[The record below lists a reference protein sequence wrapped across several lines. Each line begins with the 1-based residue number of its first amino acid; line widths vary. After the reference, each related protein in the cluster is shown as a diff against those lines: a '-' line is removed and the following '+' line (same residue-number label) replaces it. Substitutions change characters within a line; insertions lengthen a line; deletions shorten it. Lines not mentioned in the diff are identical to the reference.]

1 MGDDRLERAEE
12 ELAHLRRAID
22 DLSDVVARQ
31 AREIERLDRRVGLLM
46 ERAAEA
52 EAAAGGAAPMADQKP
67 PHW

>member
-12 ELAHLRRAID
+12 ELAHLRRAVD

-31 AREIERLDRRVGLLM
+31 TREIEALTRRVAMLM
-46 ERAAEA
+46 DRAAEA
-52 EAAAGGAAPMADQKP
+52 EAAAGGAVPLADQKP

>member
-1 MGDDRLERAEE
+1 MDGRLERAEE
-12 ELAHLRRAID
+12 ELAHLRRALD

-31 AREIERLDRRVGLLM
+31 AREIERLDRRVAMLM

-52 EAAAGGAAPMADQKP
+52 EAAAGGAAPLADQKP

>member
-1 MGDDRLERAEE
+1 MDDRLERAEE
-12 ELAHLRRAID
+12 ELAHLRRAVD

-31 AREIERLDRRVGLLM
+31 TREIEALTRRVGLLM